1 MDEKFYE
8 FSERLA
14 RNEANTSNIIKSVTD
29 HLANWDRQ
37 WLKID
42 EIERRVTLAEP
53 QIALII
59 NLVNKI
65 DVLEKFVVKVESE
78 KNLWK
83 YILTPLSAIISSIAA
98 SYATFKLFGKL

>member
-1 MDEKFYE
+1 MEEKIFE

-42 EIERRVTLAEP
+42 ELERRVTLSEP

-59 NLVNKI
+59 SLVNRI
-65 DVLEKFVVKVESE
+65 DSLEKFVVKVESE

-83 YILTPLSAIISSIAA
+83 YILAPLSALLSSIAA
-98 SYATFKLFGKL
+98 SYATFKLFGKV

>member
-14 RNEANTSNIIKSVTD
+14 RNEANTINVIKSVTD
-29 HLANWDRQ
+29 HLGHWDRQ
-37 WLKID
+37 WIKID

-53 QIALII
+53 QLAAMASII
-59 NLVNKI
+59 LKI
-65 DVLEKFVVKVESE
+65 DALEKYVVRVESE

-83 YILTPLSAIISSIAA
+83 YILTPISAIISSIIA
-98 SYATFKLFGKL
+98 SYFTFKYFK